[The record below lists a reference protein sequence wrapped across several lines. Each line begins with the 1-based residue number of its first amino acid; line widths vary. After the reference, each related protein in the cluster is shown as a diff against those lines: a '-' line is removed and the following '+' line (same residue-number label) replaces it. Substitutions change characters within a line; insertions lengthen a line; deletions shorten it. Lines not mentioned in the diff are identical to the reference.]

1 MSTQDK
7 SLKEPGRTL
16 VWDWPI
22 RLFHWAL
29 LISVVVSWV
38 AVDILD
44 DTELHMQSGQVV
56 LGLLAFRVAWGFV
69 GPRSARFTQFI
80 RGPRTV
86 LQYLRGQPVS
96 YVGHNPLG
104 ALSVVALLAS
114 LLVQVLTGLASD
126 DEIFSSGPLAKHLPA
141 EWVEYAHSIH
151 HLNWD
156 ILTVLV
162 LLHIAAII
170 FYAVH
175 GKNLVRPMITG
186 YNSNH
191 DNEAAGIQNRPFWL
205 PVVIAALAAV
215 LAWWVFTL

>member
-1 MSTQDK
+1 MKK
-7 SLKEPGRTL
+7 SGRTL

-38 AVDILD
+38 AVDLLD

-56 LGLLAFRVAWGFV
+56 LALLAFRLVWGFV
-69 GPRSARFTQFI
+69 GPRSARFAQFI

-86 LQYLRGQPVS
+86 LQYLQGKPVS
-96 YVGHNPLG
+96 YLGHNPLG
-104 ALSVVALLAS
+104 ALSVLALLVS

-126 DEIFSSGPLAKHLPA
+126 DEIFSSGPLAKYLPT

-151 HLNWD
+151 HLNWNVLT
-156 ILTVLV
+156 ILI
-162 LLHIAAII
+162 LLHVAAILY
-170 FYAVH
+170 YAIR
-175 GKNLVRPMITG
+175 GNNLVRPMITG
-186 YNSNH
+186 YGTGHGDDS
-191 DNEAAGIQNRPFWL
+191 GIRNRPFWL
-205 PVVIAALAAV
+205 PVLIAVLAGV